1 MKYFNIALVAFG
13 FITAIVFIKYKPIY
27 KVSILGEKVGYVQNK
42 EALEESIKQKA
53 GEIKQENIDNIQI
66 TKAPEYELK
75 FVERTIETNEKEIAE
90 QMQENIVITYKYY
103 EVALNNKTIENVDN
117 LEEAEQL
124 VNHIK
129 EKNDQ
134 KELSLT
140 IVEKYTEKVE
150 EIKTEELEIAK
161 TNSIEKVANQL
172 LEEQK
177 GKEEEERI
185 KNLPQIN
192 GIKLAVSPVS
202 GTITSRYGVSSRI
215 RKSTHTGLDI
225 AAKTGTPIQAIAD
238 GTVTCASYQGAY
250 GKLIKI
256 DHGNGVVTWYAHT
269 SKMYVKAGQKVTAG
283 DTIGAVG
290 STGNSTGPH
299 LHLEIRINGV
309 HVNPQRYLYK

>member
-66 TKAPEYELK
+66 TKTPEYELK

-129 EKNDQ
+129 ENNNE
-134 KELSLT
+134 KELDLS
-140 IVEKYTEKVE
+140 IIEKYTEKVE
-150 EIKTEELEIAK
+150 EVETQEIEIAK
-161 TNSIEKVANQL
+161 TASIGKVEKQL
-172 LEEQK
+172 LEEK
-177 GKEEEERI
+177 KAKEEEERI

-225 AAKTGTPIQAIAD
+225 AAKTGTPIQVIAD

-250 GKLIKI
+250 GNLIKV

-269 SKMYVKAGQKVTAG
+269 SKMYVKAGQKVTSG